1 MLNRQMFYP
10 TIFRKIYGKYSG
22 EINMQKRIESALPE
36 HTFQLMKEA
45 SAMSGQTVKNFIAA
59 AVTEKTLSV
68 LERFKNVSFK
78 EMPVPLEVQEKI
90 LKAIMTPELFEEANK
105 RLHAEKNP
113 IDISGCLRS
122 FDETSSIK

>member
-1 MLNRQMFYP
+1 MLNRQIFYP
-10 TIFRKIYGKYSG
+10 IVFRKIYGKYSG
-22 EINMQKRIESALPE
+22 EIYMQKRIESALPE

-68 LERFKNVSFK
+68 LERFKNVSFR
-78 EMPVPLEVQEKI
+78 ELPVPVEVQEKI
-90 LKAIMTPELFEEANK
+90 LKAIMAPELFEEANK

-122 FDETSSIK
+122 LDETSSSK

>member
-1 MLNRQMFYP
+1 
-10 TIFRKIYGKYSG
+10 
-22 EINMQKRIESALPE
+22 MQKRIESALPE

-78 EMPVPLEVQEKI
+78 EMPVLVEVQEKI
-90 LKAIMTPELFEEANK
+90 LKAIMAPELFEEANK

-122 FDETSSIK
+122 LDETSSIK